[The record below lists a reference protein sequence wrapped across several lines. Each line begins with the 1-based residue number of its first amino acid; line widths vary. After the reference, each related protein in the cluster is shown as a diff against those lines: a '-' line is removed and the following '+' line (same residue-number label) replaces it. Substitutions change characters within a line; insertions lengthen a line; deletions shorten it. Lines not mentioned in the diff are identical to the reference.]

1 MNISILGSTGSIGT
15 QALDVCRRTGF
26 KPVALTAN
34 KNVDIIE
41 KQIREFKPQIAVMAD
56 ETAGKE
62 LKIRVADTS
71 TKVYSGVDGVCVAAA
86 YDSADIILNSLVG
99 MAGLVP
105 TFTAIIAKKKIALA
119 NKETLVAGGDYIMR
133 SALENGVDILP
144 VDSEHSAIFQCLQG
158 ANGNKIKK
166 ILLTASG
173 GPFFSKT
180 RGDLQ
185 NVTKA
190 DALRHP
196 NWDMGAKIT
205 IDSATM
211 MNKGFEVIEA
221 MHLFGVEPSQI
232 DVVVHRESIIHSAVQ
247 FDDNS
252 VIAQLGLPDMRLPIQ
267 YALTYPQ
274 RIDMPGDGLDLSSLA
289 KMTFYKPDLSTF
301 GCLDVCMKAA
311 KAGGLKCCAVNAA
324 NEVAVSLF
332 LQDKISF
339 LQIEEIARFAFD
351 YQTETQYSDIN
362 EVLQCDKDVRRAVN
376 NKYAN

>member
-15 QALDVCRRTGF
+15 QALDVCKRMGYS
-26 KPVALTAN
+26 PVALTAN
-34 KNVDIIE
+34 RNVDIIE
-41 KQIREFKPQIAVMAD
+41 KQIREFSPEIAVMAD
-56 ETAGKE
+56 EKAAGE
-62 LKIRVADTS
+62 LKIRVADTA
-71 TKVYSGVDGVCVAAA
+71 TKVYSGKDGVCAAA
-86 YDSADIILNSLVG
+86 GYDKADIVLNSLVG

-105 TFTAIIAKKKIALA
+105 TLSAIIAKKKIALA
-119 NKETLVAGGDYIMR
+119 NKETLVAGGDFVMR
-133 SALENGVDILP
+133 AAAENGVDILP

-158 ANGNKIKK
+158 AGDNKIKK

-173 GPFFSKT
+173 GPFFGKT
-180 RGDLQ
+180 RDELK

-221 MHLFGVEPSQI
+221 MHLFGVTPSQI
-232 DVVVHRESIIHSAVQ
+232 EVVVHRESIIHSAVQ
-247 FDDNS
+247 FADNS

-267 YALTYPQ
+267 YALTYPN
-274 RIDMPGDGLDLSSLA
+274 RCDMPGDGLDLTALG
-289 KMTFYKPDLSTF
+289 KMSFYKPDLSTF

-311 KAGGLKCCAVNAA
+311 AYGGLKCCAVNAA

-332 LQDKISF
+332 LQDKIGF
-339 LQIEEIARFAFD
+339 LQIEEIARFAYD
-351 YQTETQYSDIN
+351 YQQKSQYSDIN
-362 EVLQCDKDVRRAVN
+362 EVLNFDSDIRRAVLD
-376 NKYAN
+376 KFA